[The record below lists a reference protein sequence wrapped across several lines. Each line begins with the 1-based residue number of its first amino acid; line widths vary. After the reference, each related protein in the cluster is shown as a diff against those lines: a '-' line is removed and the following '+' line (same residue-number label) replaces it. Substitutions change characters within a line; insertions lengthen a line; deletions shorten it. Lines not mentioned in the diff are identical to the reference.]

1 MNDVNAREAP
11 PRAVPLHWHGAGTV
25 GEHRRPSILV
35 ARGRFWNAAVALLS
49 RCPLDFEEEQK
60 RLLYGSMA
68 LVGIV
73 MLLVFGS
80 YHVVAGHLVEG
91 GVDLAAAVGVA
102 LSIWHLRG
110 APDGRRTYLTVL
122 SAFTVLFIYFGTQG
136 DAHGARALWSLTLP
150 ALAFFTL
157 GVRYAALLSVVLL
170 LAWLLLFS
178 LPTEWTGAAQYPPGF
193 KVRFVASYLTLFFV
207 AMFSEQV
214 RAKYSEAVRRHQQR
228 LERDK
233 AHLQEAEERMRGM
246 ALRDELTGIANRRA
260 ILADLDDQ
268 LAIARNT
275 GSPLSIALL
284 DIDHFKRVN
293 DSHGHPVGDDVI
305 TKCALRIAAAIR
317 AGDRVGRYGG
327 EEFLMLLPDTSPA
340 EARQLLERVR
350 LRIAGDPIE
359 AGGKRIGVT
368 VSIGI
373 TTTATPVAQ
382 ARELIAAADAALYW
396 VKEHGR
402 NQTRHAAIH

>member
-1 MNDVNAREAP
+1 MNDRTAREAP
-11 PRAVPLHWHGAGTV
+11 PRAAPLRWRGTGTAGD
-25 GEHRRPSILV
+25 HRRPSILV

-49 RCPLDFEEEQK
+49 RTPLDFEEEQK
-60 RLLYGSMA
+60 RLLYGSLA
-68 LVGIV
+68 LVAVV

-80 YHVVAGHLVEG
+80 YHVFAGHTVEG
-91 GVDLAAAVGVA
+91 WVDLAAAAGVA
-102 LSIWHLRG
+102 FSIWRLRG
-110 APDGRRTYLTVL
+110 VADGRRYYVTVL
-122 SAFTVLFIYFGTQG
+122 SAFTLLFIYFGTQG
-136 DAHGARALWSLTLP
+136 DTHGARALWSLMLP
-150 ALAFFTL
+150 ALAFFTV
-157 GVRYAALLSVVLL
+157 GVRYGVLLCVVLF
-170 LAWLLLFS
+170 LAWMLLFS
-178 LPTEWTGAAQYPPGF
+178 LPTDWTGAAQYPPGF

-207 AMFSEQV
+207 SMFSEQV
-214 RAKYSEAVRRHQQR
+214 RTKYSQAMHRHQQR

-284 DIDHFKRVN
+284 DIDHFKGVN
-293 DSHGHPVGDDVI
+293 DSYGHPVGDDVI
-305 TKCALRIAAAIR
+305 TKCARRIAAAIR

-327 EEFLMLLPDTSPA
+327 EEFLLLLPDTSPA

-359 AGGKRIGVT
+359 AGGRQIGVT

-373 TTTATPVAQ
+373 TTADAPNAE
-382 ARELIAAADAALYW
+382 ARQLIATADAALYW

-402 NQTRHAAIH
+402 NQTRHAALH